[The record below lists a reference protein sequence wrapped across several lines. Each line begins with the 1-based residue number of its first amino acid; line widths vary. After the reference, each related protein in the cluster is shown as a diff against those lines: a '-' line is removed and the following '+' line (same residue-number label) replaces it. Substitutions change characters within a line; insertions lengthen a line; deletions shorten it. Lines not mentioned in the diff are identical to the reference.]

1 MISKSPIL
9 LIALIIVVLS
19 SCKTR
24 KYENLDCRS
33 VFIYETLFFN
43 ILEDGYRNIAFK
55 IQYKSKID
63 SVVLGSKCAF
73 DIFQLKSKSEK
84 RYIKTFYNLIYND
97 DAYLVDSLQYDKF
110 KKFIIHNDDNLDSL
124 YNLGKNSFVNYCKNN
139 ANNFTDNEIL
149 HAIYL
154 LYRYNIFGWK
164 ETKSGISYLYFEEF
178 NCELPYPTWPN

>member
-1 MISKSPIL
+1 MIIKSPIF

-33 VFIYETLFFN
+33 VFIYGTLYFN
-43 ILEDGYRNIAFK
+43 VLEYDHTNIAFK

-63 SVVLGSKCAF
+63 SVVLFSGTAF

-154 LYRYNIFGWK
+154 LYQYNINGWK
-164 ETKSGISYLYFEEF
+164 KLKAGDSYLYFEEF
-178 NCELPYPTWPN
+178 NCEKSHPSWLD